1 MRLPAAS
8 SLRLAI
14 PGIILFL
21 CLLPDSANAINCR
34 VRLQPINFGL
44 YIPLTP
50 IPVDVI
56 GNILI
61 RCMAQPGNYAVTIGT
76 GLGGTYLPRV
86 LSTGGG
92 QILNYNLYRDAART
106 QVWGNGTP
114 PTFTV
119 IGSRP
124 RRGRPTITNHAIYGR
139 IFANQAP
146 NPGTYADDL
155 LVTVLF

>member
-1 MRLPAAS
+1 MSLPAAG

-14 PGIILFL
+14 PGIILL
-21 CLLPDSANAINCR
+21 LGLLPDAANAINCR

-44 YIPLTP
+44 YIPLSP
-50 IPVDVI
+50 LPVDVI

-61 RCMAQPGNYAVTIGT
+61 RCGGQPGNYAVTIGP
-76 GLGGTYLPRV
+76 GLSGNYLPRV
-86 LSTGGG
+86 LSAGGG

-106 QVWGNGTP
+106 QIWGNGTP

-119 IGSRP
+119 IGTRP
-124 RRGRPTITNHAIYGR
+124 SRGRPTRTNYSIYGR

>member
-1 MRLPAAS
+1 MRLLAAG

-14 PGIILFL
+14 PGIILL
-21 CLLPDSANAINCR
+21 LGLLPDAANAINCR
-34 VRLQPINFGL
+34 VRLQPIGFGT
-44 YIPLTP
+44 YVPLTP

-56 GNILI
+56 GNIQI

-76 GLGGTYLPRV
+76 GLSGTYLPRV
-86 LSTGGG
+86 LSAGGG

-124 RRGRPTITNHAIYGR
+124 RRGRPTVTNHSIYGR